1 VADDLKRVPQDA
13 YGRRG
18 DAVEAWLTARRDASR
33 GAHASALNAALE
45 DYRKHADLGI
55 PMTGPWPDDGVY
67 TDPLEAADEAAF
79 TAAMLDEADAPGGP
93 NG

>member
-1 VADDLKRVPQDA
+1 L
-13 YGRRG
+13 
-18 DAVEAWLTARRDASR
+18 
-33 GAHASALNAALE
+33 
-45 DYRKHADLGI
+45 
-55 PMTGPWPDDGVY
+55 TGPWPDDGVY